1 MATKNELDAVET
13 APSTT
18 VVTRSTPRT
27 GPLLAVIGGSA
38 LAAALLLGGGVL
50 LGFNL
55 GHADHQP
62 RIAQELL
69 PGGEQGPFAGG
80 PQTDGP
86 RDGQLREG
94 GPRLQGPQQGQQQG
108 PQQDDQPDAPDAPD
122 SDSE

>member
-69 PGGEQGPFAGG
+69 PGGEQLGG
-80 PQTDGP
+80 PNLGGPRTDGP
-86 RDGQLREG
+86 RDGGLREG
-94 GPRLQGPQQGQQQG
+94 GPRLQGPEQDQ
-108 PQQDDQPDAPDAPD
+108 QQDDQPDAPD
-122 SDSE
+122 SETE